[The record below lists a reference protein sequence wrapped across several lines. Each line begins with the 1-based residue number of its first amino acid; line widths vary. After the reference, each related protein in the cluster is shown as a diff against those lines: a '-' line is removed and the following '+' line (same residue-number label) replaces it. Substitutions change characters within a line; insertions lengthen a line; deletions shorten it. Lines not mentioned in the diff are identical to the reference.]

1 VLRAANVVGVTYGAG
16 EEVVVEPVSL
26 IVGALAAGVAETGKA
41 AVKDAYEALKRRIS
55 ALFAGKPAAELALT
69 EHSADPQTWEKPL
82 ERALAESG
90 AASDGAVVAAAQE
103 LMRLVDEA
111 GSRAGK
117 YHVELRGAQGVQ
129 VGDRNQQVNVFG
141 ARPTGP

>member
-1 VLRAANVVGVTYGAG
+1 MAWGSLDRVALPIFVVG
-16 EEVVVEPVSL
+16 VVVEPVSL
-26 IVGALAAGVAETGKA
+26 IVGALAAGVSETGKA

-55 ALFAGKPAAELALT
+55 ALFVGRPAAELALT

-82 ERALAESG
+82 EKALTESG
-90 AASDGAVVAAAQE
+90 AATDDAVVAAAQE
-103 LMRLVDEA
+103 LMRLVDET

-117 YHVELRGAQGVQ
+117 YHVDLRGAQGVQ

-141 ARPTGP
+141 PHQAGP

>member
-1 VLRAANVVGVTYGAG
+1 LP
-16 EEVVVEPVSL
+16 VEPVSL
-26 IVGALAAGVAETGKA
+26 IVGALAAGVSETGKA

-69 EHSADPQTWEKPL
+69 GHAADPQTWERLL
-82 ERALAESG
+82 EAALVESG
-90 AASDGAVVAAAQE
+90 AGTDAAVVAAAQE

-117 YHVELRGAQGVQ
+117 YHVELSGAQGVQ
-129 VGDRNQQVNVFG
+129 VGDGNQQVNLFG
-141 ARPTGP
+141 TSPAAP